1 MVMDDWQKLPFTRF
15 TDMDYG
21 SMVGESF
28 EYAKE
33 AVVGKWNKWLM
44 LIIATILLGIPLM
57 GYAMKVLRGEKPA
70 PEVNDWGA
78 LFIDGI
84 KYFIVSLI
92 YALPIIIVWILVMG
106 ASAAAIM
113 SGNYSAMMAALGAMA
128 LGVLVM
134 FVLGVIIAVFE
145 VIGIVRFARTGSIGE
160 ALNMS
165 AILATINK
173 IGWVPY
179 IIALIVLIV
188 VGIIVGIIVG
198 ILTMIPYLGI
208 IIYLCLIA
216 PITLLFMRYIC
227 LLYDSAGAA

>member
-1 MVMDDWQKLPFTRF
+1 MIDKRSFHEVS
-15 TDMDYG
+15 DMDYG

-28 EYAKE
+28 EYAKD

-44 LIIATILLGIPLM
+44 LIIATILLAIPLM

-70 PEVNDWGA
+70 PEVADWGT

-84 KYFIVSLI
+84 KYIIVSLI
-92 YALPIIIVWILVMG
+92 YALPIIIVWILVLG

-113 SGNYSAMMAALGAMA
+113 SGNYSAMMAAFGAMA

-134 FVLGVIIAVFE
+134 FVLAIIIAVFE

-160 ALNMS
+160 AFNIS

-179 IIALIVLIV
+179 IIALIVLMII
-188 VGIIVGIIVG
+188 GIIVGIIVG
-198 ILTMIPYLGI
+198 ILTLIPYLGI

>member
-1 MVMDDWQKLPFTRF
+1 MDDWQKLPFKRF
-15 TDMDYG
+15 TNMDYG

-57 GYAMKVLRGEKPA
+57 GYVMKVLRGEKPA
-70 PEVNDWGA
+70 PEVNDWGT

-84 KYFIVSLI
+84 KYLIVSLI
-92 YALPIIIVWILVMG
+92 YALPIIIVWVLVMG

-113 SGNYSAMMAALGAMA
+113 SGNYSAMMAAFGAVA

-134 FVLGVIIAVFE
+134 FVLAVIISVFE

-160 ALNMS
+160 AFNIS

-173 IGWVPY
+173 IGWVNY
-179 IIALIVLIV
+179 IIALIVLIIV
-188 VGIIVGIIVG
+188 AIIVGIIVG

-216 PITLLFMRYIC
+216 PIALLFSRYIC
-227 LLYDSAGAA
+227 LLYDNAGAI

>member
-1 MVMDDWQKLPFTRF
+1 
-15 TDMDYG
+15 MDYG

-44 LIIATILLGIPLM
+44 LIIATILLAIPLM

-70 PEVNDWGA
+70 PEVADWGT

-84 KYFIVSLI
+84 KYIIVSLI
-92 YALPIIIVWILVMG
+92 YALPIIIVWILVLG

-113 SGNYSAMMAALGAMA
+113 SGNYSAMMAAFGAMA

-134 FVLGVIIAVFE
+134 FVLAIIIAVFE

-160 ALNMS
+160 AFNIS
-165 AILATINK
+165 AILTTINK

-179 IIALIVLIV
+179 IIALIVLMIVGIV
-188 VGIIVGIIVG
+188 VGIIVGI
-198 ILTMIPYLGI
+198 LTLIPYLGI

>member
-1 MVMDDWQKLPFTRF
+1 MDDWQKLPFKRF
-15 TDMDYG
+15 TNMDYG

-70 PEVNDWGA
+70 PEVNDWGT

-84 KYFIVSLI
+84 KYLIVSLI

-113 SGNYSAMMAALGAMA
+113 SGNYSAMMAAFGAMA

-134 FVLGVIIAVFE
+134 FILAVIISVFE

-160 ALNMS
+160 AFNIS

-179 IIALIVLIV
+179 IIALIVLIIV
-188 VGIIVGIIVG
+188 AIIIAIIAG
-198 ILTMIPYLGI
+198 ILMMIPYLGI
-208 IIYLCLIA
+208 IIYICLIA
-216 PITLLFMRYIC
+216 PIALLYTRYIC
-227 LLYDSAGAA
+227 LLYDNAGAV

>member
-1 MVMDDWQKLPFTRF
+1 
-15 TDMDYG
+15 MDYG

-44 LIIATILLGIPLM
+44 LIIATILLAIPLM

-70 PEVNDWGA
+70 PEVADWGT
-78 LFIDGI
+78 LFVDGI
-84 KYFIVSLI
+84 KYLIVSLI
-92 YALPIIIVWILVMG
+92 YALPIIIVWILVLG

-113 SGNYSAMMAALGAMA
+113 SGNYSAMMAAFGAMA

-134 FVLGVIIAVFE
+134 FVLAIIIAVFE

-160 ALNMS
+160 AFNIS

-179 IIALIVLIV
+179 IIALIVLM
-188 VGIIVGIIVG
+188 IVGIIVG
-198 ILTMIPYLGI
+198 VIVGILTLIPYLGI

>member
-1 MVMDDWQKLPFTRF
+1 
-15 TDMDYG
+15 MDYG

-70 PEVNDWGA
+70 PEVDDWGT

-84 KYFIVSLI
+84 KAWIVSLI
-92 YALPIIIVWILVMG
+92 YATPIIIVGFVVAG
-106 ASAAAIM
+106 AFALALI
-113 SGNYSAMMAALGAMA
+113 SGNYYAMMAAFGAMA
-128 LGVLVM
+128 LGALVI
-134 FVLGVIIAVFE
+134 FVLGIIITVFW

-160 ALNMS
+160 AFNIS

-179 IIALIVLIV
+179 IIALIILMIIAIILQIIFMIIRLI
-188 VGIIVGIIVG
+188 
-198 ILTMIPYLGI
+198 PFLGI
-208 IIYLCLIA
+208 IICLCLIA
-216 PITLLFMRYIC
+216 PIALLFTRYIC

>member
-1 MVMDDWQKLPFTRF
+1 
-15 TDMDYG
+15 
-21 SMVGESF
+21 MVGDSF

-44 LIIATILLGIPLM
+44 LIIATILLALPLM

-70 PEVNDWGA
+70 PEVADWGT

-84 KYFIVSLI
+84 KVFIVSLI
-92 YALPIIIVWILVMG
+92 YAIPLIIVGFIVG
-106 ASAAAIM
+106 AASAAAIM
-113 SGNYSAMMAALGAMA
+113 SGNYSAMMAAFGAMA

-134 FVLGVIIAVFE
+134 LVLGIIIAVFE

-160 ALNMS
+160 AFNIS

-179 IIALIVLIV
+179 IIALIVLMIV
-188 VGIIVGIIVG
+188 AIIIAIIVG
-198 ILTMIPYLGI
+198 ILMMIPFLGI
-208 IIYLCLIA
+208 IIYICLIA
-216 PITLLFMRYIC
+216 PIALLYTRYIC

>member
-1 MVMDDWQKLPFTRF
+1 MDDWQKLPFKRF
-15 TDMDYG
+15 TNMDYG

-70 PEVNDWGA
+70 PEVNDWGT

-84 KYFIVSLI
+84 KYLIVSLI
-92 YALPIIIVWILVMG
+92 YALPIIIVWVLVMG

-113 SGNYSAMMAALGAMA
+113 SGNYSAMMAAFGAVA

-134 FVLGVIIAVFE
+134 FVLAVIISVFE

-160 ALNMS
+160 AFNIS

-179 IIALIVLIV
+179 IIALIVLIIV
-188 VGIIVGIIVG
+188 AIIVGIIVG
-198 ILTMIPYLGI
+198 ILMMIPYIGI
-208 IIYLCLIA
+208 IIYMCLIA
-216 PITLLFMRYIC
+216 PIALLFSRYIC
-227 LLYDSAGAA
+227 LLYDNAGAV

>member
-1 MVMDDWQKLPFTRF
+1 MDDWQKVPFKRF

-70 PEVNDWGA
+70 PEVDEWGT

-84 KYFIVSLI
+84 KAWIVSLI
-92 YALPIIIVWILVMG
+92 YAIPIIIVGFIVAG
-106 ASAAAIM
+106 ASAAAFI
-113 SGNYSAMMAALGAMA
+113 SGNYSAMMAAFGAMA
-128 LGVLVM
+128 LGGLVI
-134 FVLGVIIAVFE
+134 FVLGIIIVVFE

-160 ALNMS
+160 AFNMS

-179 IIALIVLIV
+179 IIALIVLMIV
-188 VGIIVGIIVG
+188 AIIIAIIAG
-198 ILTMIPYLGI
+198 ILMMIPYLGL
-208 IIYLCLIA
+208 IIYICLIA
-216 PITLLFMRYIC
+216 PILLLYTRYIC

>member
-1 MVMDDWQKLPFTRF
+1 MNDWQKVPFKRY

-33 AVVGKWNKWLM
+33 AVIGKWNKWLM

-70 PEVNDWGA
+70 PEVNDWGT

-134 FVLGVIIAVFE
+134 FILAVIIAVFE
-145 VIGIVRFARTGSIGE
+145 VIGIVRFARTGSISE
-160 ALNMS
+160 AFNMS
-165 AILATINK
+165 AILAIINK
-173 IGWVPY
+173 IGWVSY
-179 IIALIVLIV
+179 IIALIILIV

-198 ILTMIPYLGI
+198 ILTMIPILGI

-216 PITLLFMRYIC
+216 PITLLFTRYIC
-227 LLYDSAGAA
+227 LLYDSASAA

>member
-1 MVMDDWQKLPFTRF
+1 
-15 TDMDYG
+15 MDYG

-33 AVVGKWNKWLM
+33 SVVGKWNKWLM

-70 PEVNDWGA
+70 PEVDEWGT

-84 KYFIVSLI
+84 KAWIVSLI
-92 YALPIIIVWILVMG
+92 YAIPIIIVGFIVAG
-106 ASAAAIM
+106 ASAAAFI
-113 SGNYSAMMAALGAMA
+113 SGNYSAMMAAFGAMA
-128 LGVLVM
+128 LGGLVI
-134 FVLGVIIAVFE
+134 FVLGIIIVVFE

-160 ALNMS
+160 AFNMS

-179 IIALIVLIV
+179 IIALIVLMIV
-188 VGIIVGIIVG
+188 AIIIAIIAG
-198 ILTMIPYLGI
+198 ILMMIPYLGL
-208 IIYLCLIA
+208 IIYICLIA
-216 PITLLFMRYIC
+216 PILLLYTRYIC

>member
-1 MVMDDWQKLPFTRF
+1 MDDWQKVPFKRF

-70 PEVNDWGA
+70 PEVNDWGT
-78 LFIDGI
+78 LFMDGI
-84 KYFIVSLI
+84 KYLIVSLI
-92 YALPIIIVWILVMG
+92 YALPIIIVWVLVMG

>member
-1 MVMDDWQKLPFTRF
+1 MDDWQKLPFKRF
-15 TDMDYG
+15 TNMDYG

-57 GYAMKVLRGEKPA
+57 GYVMKVLRGEKPA
-70 PEVNDWGA
+70 PEVNDWGT
-78 LFIDGI
+78 LFLDGI
-84 KYFIVSLI
+84 KYLIVSLI
-92 YALPIIIVWILVMG
+92 YALPIIIVWVLVMG
-106 ASAAAIM
+106 ASAAAFM
-113 SGNYSAMMAALGAMA
+113 SGNYSAMMAAFGAVA

-134 FVLGVIIAVFE
+134 FVLAVIISVFE

-160 ALNMS
+160 AFNIS

-173 IGWVPY
+173 IGWVNY
-179 IIALIVLIV
+179 IIALIVLIIV
-188 VGIIVGIIVG
+188 AIIVGIIVG

-216 PITLLFMRYIC
+216 PIALLFSRYIC
-227 LLYDSAGAA
+227 LLYDNAGAV